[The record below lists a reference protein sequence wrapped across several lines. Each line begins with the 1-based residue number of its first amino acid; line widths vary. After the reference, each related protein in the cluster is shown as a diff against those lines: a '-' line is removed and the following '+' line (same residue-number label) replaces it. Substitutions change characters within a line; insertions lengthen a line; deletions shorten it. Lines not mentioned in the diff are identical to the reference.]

1 MFIGS
6 IFFRFF
12 GVLLRWIVIN
22 MKYFFKLK
30 KAKVKFNDVWTGV
43 KHNDFFF
50 DASYE
55 ISNNVIG
62 FVFILTICALLY
74 FLNV

>member
-1 MFIGS
+1 
-6 IFFRFF
+6 
-12 GVLLRWIVIN
+12 